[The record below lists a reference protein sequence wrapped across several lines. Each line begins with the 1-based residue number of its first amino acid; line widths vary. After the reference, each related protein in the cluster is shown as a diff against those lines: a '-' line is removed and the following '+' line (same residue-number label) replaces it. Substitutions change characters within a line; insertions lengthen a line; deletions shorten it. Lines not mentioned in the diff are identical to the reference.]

1 VAGGLI
7 QGHKL
12 LHDDAQGKCRTL
24 ATNDYASFDDYA
36 SLNDPRLSLTT
47 TNQFEFSQSVG
58 FKSFT
63 IQRETSGTCEI
74 QRFIY

>member
-24 ATNDYASFDDYA
+24 ATDDYA
-36 SLNDPRLSLTT
+36 SLNDPRLSLTK
-47 TNQFEFSQSVG
+47 TNQFEFSQSIG
-58 FKSFT
+58 FNLSQSNAKLL
-63 IQRETSGTCEI
+63 
-74 QRFIY
+74 